1 MRIAICPG
9 SFDPVTKGH
18 LDIIERTA
26 ALFDKVIVSVGTN
39 PGKNPTFTVEEREGF
54 LRCVTQHLPNVEV
67 DSYNC
72 LLADYVNQVGACA
85 IVKGLR
91 AVSDFEN
98 EFQMALAN
106 KHLNPNLETLF
117 LTTSPEYLFLSSSMV
132 KQIAAFGGDVTEFIP
147 EELKDDI
154 LSRLTKQEG

>member
-18 LDIIERTA
+18 LDIVERA
-26 ALFDKVIVSVGTN
+26 ATLFDKVIVSVGTN
-39 PGKNPTFTVEEREGF
+39 PGKNPTFTVEEREEF
-54 LRCVTQHLPNVEV
+54 LRRVTRHLPNVEV
-67 DSYNC
+67 DSYST
-72 LLADYVNQVGACA
+72 LLADYVKDKGACA

-106 KHLNPNLETLF
+106 KQLNPDCETLF

-132 KQIAAFGGDVTEFIP
+132 KQIAAFGGDVSEFIP
-147 EELKDDI
+147 AELTSDI
-154 LSRLTKQEG
+154 ITRLTK